1 MLMKKQINKDVKTV
15 LVKIASVQQKTNV
28 RIVNA

>member
-15 LVKIASVQQKTNV
+15 LVKTASVQQKMNV